1 MIDSEGL
8 ERRASGALAA
18 VFIACAMSYPLAAQD
33 ESKTV
38 TVPFGTVVMASFEEG
53 LSTQAKAK
61 KAAAKG
67 LRQVRAGDTVIARVI
82 DDVKIEGQTVITA
95 GAPMTFR
102 VGSETKKN
110 RRMGRKGLLVLDAVM
125 VQAVD
130 GKAVPLQGRVDSE
143 GSGRI
148 GTTAALTYAFG
159 PLGLLKKGKPAE
171 IPAGGVYQAM
181 VMGQIEVLLEDD

>member
-1 MIDSEGL
+1 ML
-8 ERRASGALAA
+8 YRNLATA
-18 VFIACAMSYPLAAQD
+18 VAITFFMAAHTATAQD
-33 ESKTV
+33 QEQEEKVV
-38 TVPFGTVVMASFEEG
+38 TINFGTVIMLTIPEG

-67 LRQVRAGDTVIARVI
+67 YRQVKGGDMVVGRVMDDVKVGGETVIA
-82 DDVKIEGQTVITA
+82 A
-95 GAPMTFR
+95 GAPVTYR

-130 GKAVPLQGRVDSE
+130 GSNVPLQGQIDSE
-143 GSGRI
+143 GKGRV
-148 GTTAALTYAFG
+148 GTTAALTYAVG

-171 IPAGGVYQAM
+171 LPAGGTYQAM
-181 VMGQIEVLLEDD
+181 VAGQVEVVVEP